1 MSTFK
6 IRPDGLFDPEGK
18 YPNPLTNQPYSKIY
32 SKFAFNKD
40 PKGWTLFTAYTDRIK
55 STLLGGLYS
64 ICICCK

>member
-32 SKFAFNKD
+32 TKKSLPKE
-40 PKGWTLFTAYTDRIK
+40 PKGWSLLDAYTDRIK
-55 STLLGGLYS
+55 IL
-64 ICICCK
+64 K